1 MATTIHEPPVHE
13 PSKID
18 LTRAP
23 RAASGGGGGIAV
35 ADGDLRRLDSYSPPP
50 ATTAVWVG
58 IAAITMSFI
67 AFTSALIVRKGGAPD
82 WKHLILPPILY
93 WNTLV
98 LLVSSFTLEAA
109 RKQIGGYMRGTT
121 SEKSAF
127 WLHATLALGLLFV
140 AGQYIAWLQ
149 LRAQG
154 LYIATSPN
162 SSFFYVFTTIHAL
175 HVLGGLLGLGYVIRR
190 FHKGILRKS
199 TLDATSHYWH
209 FMDVLWLYLLFVL
222 WSKI

>member
-1 MATTIHEPPVHE
+1 MATTIHEPP
-13 PSKID
+13 KID
-18 LTRAP
+18 LTQAP
-23 RAASGGGGGIAV
+23 ISTSGGGGGFA
-35 ADGDLRRLDSYSPPP
+35 AAGGDLKLLSTYSPPP

-82 WKHLILPPILY
+82 WKHLVLPPILY
-93 WNTLV
+93 WNTAV
-98 LLVSSFTLEAA
+98 LLASSFTLEGA
-109 RKQIGGYMRGTT
+109 RKQVGAYMRGATAA
-121 SEKSAF
+121 KSAF
-127 WLHATLALGLLFV
+127 WLHATLGLGLLFV
-140 AGQYIAWLQ
+140 AGQYLAWLQ

-154 LYIATSPN
+154 LYVATSPN
-162 SSFFYVFTTIHAL
+162 SSFFYVFTVIHAL

-190 FHKGILRKS
+190 FHAGVLRKS

>member
-1 MATTIHEPPVHE
+1 MATTVHEPP
-13 PSKID
+13 ID
-18 LTRAP
+18 LGRTP
-23 RAASGGGGGIAV
+23 RTTSGDGGRNNVTTG
-35 ADGDLRRLDSYSPPP
+35 GDLKKLDNYSPPP
-50 ATTAVWVG
+50 ASTAVWVG
-58 IAAITMSFI
+58 IAAITMSFF
-67 AFTSALIVRKGGAPD
+67 AFTSALVVRKGGAPD
-82 WKHLILPPILY
+82 WKHLTLPPILY
-93 WNTLV
+93 FNTV
-98 LLVSSFTLEAA
+98 LLLISSFTLQTA
-109 RKQIGGYMRGTT
+109 RKRIALFMGGTKI
-121 SEKSAF
+121 SNPAF
-127 WLHATLALGLLFV
+127 WLHATMGLGLLFV
-140 AGQYIAWLQ
+140 AGQYIAWMQ

-199 TLDATSHYWH
+199 TLDAASHYWH